1 LFIVFSFPPQVIF
14 LHCNRLVGVWQ
25 LGLFFFPM
33 GTARKAAD
41 RALVEEMKKQK
52 NAQGSV
58 GHCLEDSLSGST
70 PKAEPRPKA
79 AVSGEA
85 VQSWTLRAC
94 SAFSVPPGRCPKD
107 FRVFCFFI
115 STACIVFHAFF
126 NQRKTNV

>member
-1 LFIVFSFPPQVIF
+1 
-14 LHCNRLVGVWQ
+14 
-25 LGLFFFPM
+25 
-33 GTARKAAD
+33 
-41 RALVEEMKKQK
+41 MKKQK
-52 NAQGSV
+52 TLQYGGTLAAGNTVRLHSK
-58 GHCLEDSLSGST
+58 SGTAS
-70 PKAEPRPKA
+70 K
-79 AVSGEA
+79 SSGFGEA